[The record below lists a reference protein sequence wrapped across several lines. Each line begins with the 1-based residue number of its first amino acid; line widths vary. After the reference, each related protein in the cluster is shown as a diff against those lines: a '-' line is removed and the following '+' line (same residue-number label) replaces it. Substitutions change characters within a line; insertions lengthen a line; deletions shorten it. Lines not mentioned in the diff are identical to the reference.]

1 MSDYSK
7 LNLGCAYTLTNPLLF
22 GWFINAGLY
31 AIVAAQG
38 ATFSGSATGVQC
50 HQSRADVFKP
60 QLPQQFPGDQ
70 DGNC

>member
-1 MSDYSK
+1 MIRFLAASTT
-7 LNLGCAYTLTNPLLF
+7 CIALLF
-22 GWFINAGLY
+22 GWFINAGLH

-50 HQSRADVFKP
+50 HQYRADVFKP